1 MGRADPVRAHLP
13 PAGRWRPSHGDN
25 EDLAAPAQVLRRLMV
40 VRGWYVGLM
49 ALALWVS
56 REVLGIHAPLT
67 PLLAILGGL
76 VLLHGVAVWRVRR
89 GTVGRWEVAASLW
102 ADLVCLTGLLY
113 FSGGATNPLVSM
125 LMLPVVAG
133 LLGLPSA
140 QAVGIA
146 VGAVLSYS
154 GLMAHYVPLHV
165 HDSENAGHLHLSGM
179 WLTFVVSL
187 VSVVWLVLRL
197 GQALRERAR
206 ELALAREQA
215 LRDERIVAIGALAAG
230 AAHELGTPLS
240 TMAVIIEDLGD
251 TAGDHPGL
259 REDLAVLAHQVAQ
272 CKSIIGRLTEQ
283 AEVSRSA
290 GAQAVRADDWLADVL
305 RRWCVLRQVP
315 DTAVQWHAAAPGATI
330 VCEATLEQAL
340 VNILD
345 NAWRAGGPVAVR
357 CAPEPGQTGFVQVCV
372 ADQGLGFETT
382 SAVASPQGLGY
393 GLMLA
398 RAAIERLGG
407 RLQLGNRSDGQGAQV
422 DIFLP
427 LVGPL
432 RHE

>member
-1 MGRADPVRAHLP
+1 MRATGSMDTAALAPARSRLP
-13 PAGRWRPSHGDN
+13 GGEHD
-25 EDLAAPAQVLRRLMV
+25 DLAAPAQVLRRLMV
-40 VRGWYVGLM
+40 VRGWYVGLV

-56 REVLGIHAPLT
+56 REVLGIHAPLA
-67 PLLAILGGL
+67 PLLVILGLL
-76 VLLHGVAVWRVRR
+76 VLLHAVAVWRVRR
-89 GTVGRWEVAASLW
+89 GAVARWDVAVSLW
-102 ADLVCLTGLLY
+102 ADLACLTGLLY

-133 LLGLPSA
+133 LLGLPSG

-154 GLMAHYVPLHV
+154 GLMAYYVPLHV

-206 ELALAREQA
+206 ELAQAREQA

-240 TMAVIIEDLGD
+240 TMAVIIEDLAEAPD
-251 TAGDHPGL
+251 APPAL

-290 GAQAVRADDWLADVL
+290 GAQAVRAQDWLAGVL
-305 RRWCVLRQVP
+305 QRWCVLRQVP
-315 DTAVQWHAAAPGATI
+315 DDAVQWQAGAPGATI
-330 VCEATLEQAL
+330 VSEATLEQAL

-345 NAWRAGGPVAVR
+345 NAWRAGGPVQVQCVLAPGDAAWVR
-357 CAPEPGQTGFVQVCV
+357 LRV
-372 ADQGLGFETT
+372 ADQGPGFDAQP
-382 SAVASPQGLGY
+382 SVGSPQGLGY

-407 RLQLGNRSDGQGAQV
+407 RLALGNRSEGQGAQV
-422 DIFLP
+422 DILLP
-427 LVGPL
+427 VVGAS
-432 RHE
+432 RHD